1 MDLSENINNNPTI
14 FGKILRGEIPA
25 DTVYEDDKIL
35 AFNDIA
41 PRARIHVVV
50 IPKKHIVCLRSTSPE
65 DAEILGHL
73 LVKVREIAEG
83 LGLNETGFRII
94 ANNGG
99 DSGQEVPHLH
109 FHILGG
115 EKLAPL
121 NG

>member
-1 MDLSENINNNPTI
+1 MDLTENIKNNPTI

-25 DTVYEDDKIL
+25 ETVYEDDKVF
-35 AFNDIA
+35 AFHDIA
-41 PRARIHVVV
+41 PRAKVHVLV
-50 IPKKHIVCLRSTSPE
+50 IPKKHITCLRSTSPE